1 MRHRIRAAAIVT
13 DGESVLLVQHQHND
27 INEGQSWW
35 VPPGGGVEGKESLME
50 CARRE
55 VLEET
60 GLSVELGRIAY
71 VREFIEPGFHHC
83 EIFFVATSYSG
94 TLKTGAN
101 PGSGIF
107 DVDHMIKDVRFVPRD
122 DMAGMTIY
130 PEIIKTSF
138 WDDLANEFAVTR
150 YLGAQESESKT
161 YLDIQVEPE

>member
-13 DGESVLLVQHQHND
+13 EGDSVLLVQHQHSD

-35 VPPGGGVEGKESLME
+35 VPPGGGVEGKESLVA

-94 TLKTGAN
+94 TPKTGAN
-101 PGSGIF
+101 PSSGIF
-107 DVDHMIKDVRFVPRD
+107 DVDHMIKDVRFVRRD
-122 DMAGMTIY
+122 DMDGMTVY

-138 WDDLANEFAVTR
+138 WDDLANHFAVTR
-150 YLGAQESESKT
+150 YLGAHESESKT